1 MKNYLDMP
9 SGKIYGDTLIL
20 DEKLEVLELVDIE
33 SEQEFI
39 EELGNLAQIIDLN
52 KFKNFIYQDGINLFS
67 ITYKE
72 LYNEL
77 I

>member
-9 SGKIYGDTLIL
+9 TGKIYGDTLNL
-20 DEKLEVLELVDIE
+20 NEKLEVLELVDIE
-33 SEQEFI
+33 SKQEFI